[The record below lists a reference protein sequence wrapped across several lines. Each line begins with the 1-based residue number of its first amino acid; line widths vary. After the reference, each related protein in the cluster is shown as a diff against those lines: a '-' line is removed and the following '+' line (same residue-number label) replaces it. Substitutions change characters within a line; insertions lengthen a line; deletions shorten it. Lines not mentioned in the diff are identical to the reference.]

1 MEAATKETGTRHKIP
16 RMKAT
21 GQPSRQPNSQ
31 PDTVQT
37 TVDSTRAAQFLGV
50 TEDAIRKRIA
60 RGTLEGYK
68 EGGKWFVRLPDSDQK
83 VDRIGVQNVQT
94 DGKDEVITELRDRV
108 ASLETQISQKDHQL
122 GEMLIVVR
130 QTQAMLAA
138 PARPWWKIWR

>member
-1 MEAATKETGTRHKIP
+1 
-16 RMKAT
+16 MKAT
-21 GQPSRQPNSQ
+21 GQPSRQPDNR

-37 TVDSTRAAQFLGV
+37 TINSTRAAQFLGI

-68 EGGKWFVRLPDSDQK
+68 EDGKWFVRLSDSDQT
-83 VDRIGVQNVQT
+83 VDRTGVQNDQT
-94 DGKDEVITELRDRV
+94 DGKDGVIAELRDRV

-122 GEMLIVVR
+122 TEMLVVVR
-130 QTQAMLAA
+130 QSQAMLQAP

>member
-1 MEAATKETGTRHKIP
+1 
-16 RMKAT
+16 MKAT
-21 GQPSRQPNSQ
+21 GQPSRQPDSQ

-68 EGGKWFVRLPDSDQK
+68 EDGKWFVRLPDSDQK
-83 VDRIGVQNVQT
+83 VDRTGVQNVQT
-94 DGKDEVITELRDRV
+94 DGKDGVIAELRNRV

-130 QTQAMLAA
+130 QSQAMLQAP
-138 PARPWWKIWR
+138 PARPWWKIW

>member
-1 MEAATKETGTRHKIP
+1 MP

-21 GQPSRQPNSQ
+21 GQPDSQ
-31 PDTVQT
+31 PDNQPDNRPE

-68 EGGKWFVRLPDSDQK
+68 EDGKWFVRLPDNDQK
-83 VDRIGVQNVQT
+83 TDRTGVQNDQT
-94 DGKDEVITELRDRV
+94 GKDGVIAELRDRV

-130 QTQAMLAA
+130 QSQAMLQA
-138 PARPWWKIWR
+138 PQGRPWWRFWG

>member
-1 MEAATKETGTRHKIP
+1 MAATE
-16 RMKAT
+16 
-21 GQPSRQPNSQ
+21 QPTRQPNNR

-68 EGGKWFVRLPDSDQK
+68 EDGKWFVQLPDSDQT
-83 VDRIGVQNVQT
+83 GVRNNQTVVQT
-94 DGKDEVITELRDRV
+94 DGKDGVIAELRDRV

-122 GEMLIVVR
+122 TEMLVVVR
-130 QTQAMLAA
+130 QSQAMLQAA
-138 PARPWWKIWR
+138 PARPWWRFWR